1 MAKPDKVE
9 NKIEN
14 KDQKVE
20 KSSKKVNKS
29 SYSKKKKTKKN
40 ILNGIAYV
48 QSTFNNTIISIA
60 DTNGNVVSWA
70 SAGQKGFK
78 GSRKSTPYAAQV
90 AADSAA
96 AKALEYGMKTLSVEV
111 KGPGSGRETAL
122 RALQARGF
130 KILSIKDTT
139 PMPHNGTRPP
149 IKPSKLDVK
158 ISEDLTKATIVAEP
172 LEKGYGLTL
181 GNSLRRI
188 LLSSI
193 RGAAVNSIQI
203 DGVLHE
209 FTSIKGVREDVTDIV
224 LNVKSLALK
233 SLSEGTKKLVLD
245 AKGPGEIKASDITPT
260 ADVEIL
266 NPDLVIC
273 NLDEKTNFHMEMNI
287 NTGKGYVPA
296 ELNKPEEPPL
306 GLIAIDSLYSP
317 VKKVSYSV
325 STAREGKA
333 LDYDKLTMIVETNG
347 SISAEDAVA
356 YSARIFQDQ
365 LKMFVNFD
373 EPVEAPIK
381 EVSSEPEFN
390 KNLLRKV
397 DELELS
403 VRSMNCLKNDN
414 IIYIGDLVQKSEG
427 EMLRTPNFGRKSLN
441 EIKEVLTAM
450 SLYLGMEIPNW
461 PPDNIAEMS
470 KKLEEAI

>member
-1 MAKPDKVE
+1 ME
-9 NKIEN
+9 NLE
-14 KDQKVE
+14 
-20 KSSKKVNKS
+20 VNI
-29 SYSKKKKTKKN
+29 KN
-40 ILNGIAYV
+40 
-48 QSTFNNTIISIA
+48 
-60 DTNGNVVSWA
+60 W
-70 SAGQKGFK
+70 
-78 GSRKSTPYAAQV
+78 
-90 AADSAA
+90 
-96 AKALEYGMKTLSVEV
+96 KAL
-111 KGPGSGRETAL
+111 
-122 RALQARGF
+122 
-130 KILSIKDTT
+130 
-139 PMPHNGTRPP
+139 
-149 IKPSKLDVK
+149 IKPSKLDIKLSDDKSYAK
-158 ISEDLTKATIVAEP
+158 IIAEP

-193 RGAAVNSIQI
+193 RGTAVTSIQI

-209 FTSIKGVREDVTDIV
+209 FTSIKGIREDVTDIV

-233 SLSEGTKKLVLD
+233 SSAQGNKKLILD
-245 AKGPGEIKASDITPT
+245 AKGPGVIKASNIAPL

-273 NLDEKTNFHMEMNI
+273 NLDEKTNFHMEMNVSS
-287 NTGKGYVPA
+287 GKGYVPA
-296 ELNKPEEPPL
+296 VLNKPEEPPL
-306 GLIAIDSLYSP
+306 GLIPIDSLFSP
-317 VKKVSYSV
+317 VKKVSYSI

-333 LDYDKLTMIVETNG
+333 LDYDKLTMEVETNG

-365 LKMFVNFD
+365 LGMFVNFD
-373 EPVEAPIK
+373 EPVEVVVREKPT
-381 EVSSEPEFN
+381 EPEFN

-441 EIKEVLTAM
+441 EIKEVLTGM

-461 PPDNIAEMS
+461 PPENIVELS
-470 KKLEEAI
+470 KKLEEVI

>member
-1 MAKPDKVE
+1 ME
-9 NKIEN
+9 NTE
-14 KDQKVE
+14 
-20 KSSKKVNKS
+20 VNI
-29 SYSKKKKTKKN
+29 KN
-40 ILNGIAYV
+40 
-48 QSTFNNTIISIA
+48 
-60 DTNGNVVSWA
+60 W
-70 SAGQKGFK
+70 
-78 GSRKSTPYAAQV
+78 
-90 AADSAA
+90 
-96 AKALEYGMKTLSVEV
+96 KTL
-111 KGPGSGRETAL
+111 
-122 RALQARGF
+122 
-130 KILSIKDTT
+130 
-139 PMPHNGTRPP
+139 
-149 IKPSKLDVK
+149 IKPAKLDVNL
-158 ISEDLTKATIVAEP
+158 SEDKSYAKIVAEP

-193 RGAAVNSIQI
+193 RGTAVTAIQI

-233 SLSEGTKKLVLD
+233 SNSEGAKKLILD
-245 AKGPGEIKASDITPT
+245 AKGPGVIKASNITP
-260 ADVEIL
+260 VNEIEIL

-273 NLDEKTNFHMEMNI
+273 NLDENTNFHMEMTVGN
-287 NTGKGYVPA
+287 GKGYVSA
-296 ELNKPEEPPL
+296 DLNKPEEPPL
-306 GLIAIDSLYSP
+306 GLIPIDSLFSP

-333 LDYDKLTMIVETNG
+333 LDYDKLIMEVETNG
-347 SISAEDAVA
+347 SISAEDALA

-365 LKMFVNFD
+365 LAMFVNFD
-373 EPVEAPIK
+373 EPQETTISEAPK
-381 EVSSEPEFN
+381 EPEFN
-390 KNLLRKV
+390 RNLLRKV

-441 EIKEVLTAM
+441 EIKEILNGM

-461 PPDNIAEMS
+461 PPENIAELS
-470 KKLEEAI
+470 KKLEESI

>member
-1 MAKPDKVE
+1 ME
-9 NKIEN
+9 NLEIN
-14 KDQKVE
+14 
-20 KSSKKVNKS
+20 SKN
-29 SYSKKKKTKKN
+29 
-40 ILNGIAYV
+40 
-48 QSTFNNTIISIA
+48 
-60 DTNGNVVSWA
+60 W
-70 SAGQKGFK
+70 
-78 GSRKSTPYAAQV
+78 
-90 AADSAA
+90 
-96 AKALEYGMKTLSVEV
+96 KAL
-111 KGPGSGRETAL
+111 
-122 RALQARGF
+122 
-130 KILSIKDTT
+130 
-139 PMPHNGTRPP
+139 
-149 IKPSKLDVK
+149 IKPSKLDIKLSDDKSYAK
-158 ISEDLTKATIVAEP
+158 IIAEP

-193 RGAAVNSIQI
+193 RGTAVTSIQI

-209 FTSIKGVREDVTDIV
+209 FTSIKGIREDVTDIV

-233 SLSEGTKKLVLD
+233 SSSQVNKKLILD
-245 AKGPGEIKASDITPT
+245 AKGPGVIKASNIAPL

-273 NLDEKTNFHMEMNI
+273 NLDENTNFPMEMNVSS
-287 NTGKGYVPA
+287 GKGYVPA
-296 ELNKPEEPPL
+296 VLNKPEEPPL
-306 GLIAIDSLYSP
+306 GLIPIDSLFSP
-317 VKKVSYSV
+317 VKKVSYSI

-333 LDYDKLTMIVETNG
+333 LDYDKLTMEVETNG

-365 LKMFVNFD
+365 LGMFVNFD
-373 EPVEAPIK
+373 EPA
-381 EVSSEPEFN
+381 EVVVREKPTEPEFN

-441 EIKEVLTAM
+441 EIKEVLTGM

-461 PPDNIAEMS
+461 PPENIVELS
-470 KKLEEAI
+470 KKLEEAL